1 MMIRIF
7 TCRFITSAILL
18 AFMTGS
24 LARSQAQ
31 QEKSG
36 NTFDPQLWVK
46 THFAK
51 GRIPPFSFKYGG
63 IDSKTFIK
71 GWKYSAEKQTGLEP
85 NTEEYIFS
93 YQDNKSGLVV
103 KCIVT
108 SYMDYPAVEWILKF
122 SNRSAS
128 NTPLIESTEVISYP
142 FDFNRKGF
150 FVLHRALGSNA
161 QRSDFQPIDQKLQIG
176 ESISMMPAGGR
187 SSDNTAL
194 PFFNIEAPGKQG
206 VMVAVGWTGSWRADV
221 SQVDEKSVHVS
232 SGMGKMHLILYPGE
246 EIRTPRIC
254 LLFWKGDDRMTGHN
268 QFRQFILSHH
278 FRRIN
283 GRFAEYPL
291 SGSFDYGDPA
301 PCNEYNCLTA
311 DYAIALV
318 KRYKQFRIIS
328 EVLWRDAGW

>member
-7 TCRFITSAILL
+7 TCRFITSAFLF

-24 LARSQAQ
+24 QARSQAQ

-36 NTFDPQLWVK
+36 NAFDPQLWVK

-51 GRIPPFSFKYGG
+51 GMVPPFSFKYGG

-71 GWKYSAEKQTGLEP
+71 GWSYSAEKQNGLEP

-103 KCIVT
+103 KCLVT
-108 SYMDYPAVEWILKF
+108 SYMDFPAVEWILKF

-128 NTPLIESTEVISYP
+128 NTPLIENTEVISYP
-142 FDFNRKGF
+142 FGFNQKGS

-176 ESISMMPAGGR
+176 ESVSMMPAGGR

-221 SQVDEKSVHVS
+221 SQVDEKTVHVS
-232 SGMGKMHLILYPGE
+232 SGMGKMHLVLYPGE

-254 LLFWKGDDRMTGHN
+254 LL
-268 QFRQFILSHH
+268 ILE
-278 FRRIN
+278 R
-283 GRFAEYPL
+283 G
-291 SGSFDYGDPA
+291 
-301 PCNEYNCLTA
+301 
-311 DYAIALV
+311 
-318 KRYKQFRIIS
+318 
-328 EVLWRDAGW
+328 